1 MSSASTQRRAAR
13 ILLVEDNPADV
24 ELTREG
30 FGEIMLVHDL
40 YIARDGSEAIAFL
53 CREGKF
59 ADAPRPDLILLD
71 LNLPGREGHDVLTEI
86 KSDVSL
92 RRVPV
97 IVLSSSRSERD
108 ITRAYE
114 AHANAYMNKP
124 TDFDGVVKVLQ
135 SITDYWFGVVRLPS
149 V

>member
-1 MSSASTQRRAAR
+1 M
-13 ILLVEDNPADV
+13 
-24 ELTREG
+24 
-30 FGEIMLVHDL
+30 
-40 YIARDGSEAIAFL
+40 
-53 CREGKF
+53 
-59 ADAPRPDLILLD
+59 
-71 LNLPGREGHDVLTEI
+71 
-86 KSDVSL
+86 
-92 RRVPV
+92 
-97 IVLSSSRSERD
+97 IVLSSFGSERD

>member
-1 MSSASTQRRAAR
+1 MSNASTQRRAAR

-40 YIARDGSEAIAFL
+40 YVARDGSEAIAFL

-71 LNLPGREGHDVLTEI
+71 LNLPGREGHDVLSEI

-108 ITRAYE
+108 ISRAYE
-114 AHANAYMNKP
+114 SYANAYMTKP
-124 TDFDGVVKVLQ
+124 TDFDGVVKTLQ
-135 SITDYWFGVVRLPS
+135 AIVDYWFGVVRLPS